1 MTDLRYPVGKPRMD
15 GKITEAER
23 RDLIESIAQAPARL
37 RAAVEGLPP
46 EQVVAAAPDFW
57 RPKPTVAAKAK
68 PKASEA
74 AKGAAKGSQ

>member
-1 MTDLRYPVGKPRMD
+1 MSGENISGTETLILRYLP
-15 GKITEAER
+15 E
-23 RDLIESIAQAPARL
+23 LSN
-37 RAAVEGLPP
+37 PP

-57 RPKPTVAAKAK
+57 RSKQTVAAKAK